1 MNINCHSVF
10 DLKFHLVILTKYG
23 HPVIVGDLKD
33 YLIKETKRLFEE
45 NWGLEILEVNSDMDY
60 IHIMFN
66 SKPHINLANLVNSY
80 KTVTSRLIRKN
91 FSDELSNYY
100 QKPYFWNGSYFISTV
115 GDRSEYL
122 IKNYI
127 INQGK

>member
-1 MNINCHSVF
+1 MFIS
-10 DLKFHLVILTKYG
+10 G
-23 HPVIVGDLKD
+23 
-33 YLIKETKRLFEE
+33 
-45 NWGLEILEVNSDMDY
+45 MDH

-91 FSDELSNYY
+91 FSNELSNYY
-100 QKPYFWNGSYFISTV
+100 WKPYFWNRSYFISTV
-115 GDRSEYL
+115 SDKSEDL
-122 IKNYI
+122 IRNYI

>member
-1 MNINCHSVF
+1 MNTNCHSVF
-10 DLKFHLVILTKYG
+10 YLKFHLVIVTKYR
-23 HPVIVGDLKD
+23 HPVIVGALKD

-45 NWGLEILEVNSDMDY
+45 KWELEIIEVNSDIDF
-60 IHIMFN
+60 IHILFS

-100 QKPYFWNGSYFISTV
+100 QKPYFWNRSYFISIAS
-115 GDRSEYL
+115 DRSEDL

-127 INQGK
+127 INHNK